1 MLQLIEAFAVQTHGV
16 GGVVLVRLLLH
27 DEAGR
32 KDRRD
37 NLLFVHLIDLSNL
50 RAPSR
55 VRSAWDAIVFVDVM
69 LLSTTPIRVL
79 YWSYR
84 YLLNSRYTD
93 VRRGRLTALN

>member
-16 GGVVLVRLLLH
+16 GGVVHVSLLLH

-55 VRSAWDAIVFVDVM
+55 VRSAWDAIDFVDLM
-69 LLSTTPIRVL
+69 LPSMTSIRLL
-79 YWSYR
+79 YWLYR

-93 VRRGRLTALN
+93 VRRGGLSALN